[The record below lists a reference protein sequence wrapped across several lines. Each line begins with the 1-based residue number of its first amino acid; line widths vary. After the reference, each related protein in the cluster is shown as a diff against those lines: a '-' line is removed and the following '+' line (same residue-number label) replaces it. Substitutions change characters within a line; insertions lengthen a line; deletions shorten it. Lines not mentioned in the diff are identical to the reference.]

1 MRELWAGGGLSMQR
15 ISFSFLIAATLALAG
30 CQTSNKPPAPTAQ
43 IVIGMAGPMTGDLAQ
58 FGTQLKRGAEKAVAD
73 INAAGGVLGKQLKL
87 EEVDDKCDPKLAP
100 DAAHDLVSR
109 GVVFVDGHFC
119 SGSSIPASS
128 IYHEAGILQITP
140 ASSNP
145 RLTDQAAD
153 WGTVFRVCG
162 RDDFQG
168 SFAGEWLAEHYQ
180 GKRVALVDD
189 KSPYGA
195 GIAQMAKTAMN
206 GGGLREV
213 LHESITAGQQDF
225 SGLVAKL
232 RAAKVDVIYFGGYH
246 PEAALIVRAMRAA
259 GIRAPLL
266 GADALRTEEFATL
279 AGDAGNGVMFTSE
292 GDARKQPE
300 AVQVVDE
307 LRKAGFEPEGY
318 TLYSY
323 AAVQVWA
330 QAATHAGTTE
340 TAKVAET
347 LRGSYWNTVIGP
359 LSFDAKG
366 DVAQQLYVWYAF
378 HHGQYDVA
386 RM

>member
-1 MRELWAGGGLSMQR
+1 MGR
-15 ISFSFLIAATLALAG
+15 ISFSLLVVAALAVAG
-30 CQTSNKPPAPTAQ
+30 CQTSSKPAASTAQ
-43 IVIGMAGPMTGDLAQ
+43 IVIGVAGPMTGDLSQ

-73 INAAGGVLGKQLKL
+73 INAAGGVLGKQVRL
-87 EEVDDKCDPKLAP
+87 EEVDDKCDPKQAS

-128 IYHEAGILQITP
+128 IYHEAGVLQISP

-145 RLTDQAAD
+145 RLTDQAVG

-162 RDDFQG
+162 RDDSQG
-168 SFAGEWLAEHYQ
+168 TFAGEWLAGHYA
-180 GKRVALVDD
+180 GKRVAIVDD
-189 KSPYGA
+189 GSPYGA
-195 GIAQMAKTAMN
+195 GIAQMVKTTMN
-206 GGGLREV
+206 AGGLREV
-213 LHESITAGQQDF
+213 LHEGITAGQQDF
-225 SGLVAKL
+225 SVLVGKL
-232 RAAKVDVIYFGGYH
+232 KAAKVDVVYFGGYH

-266 GADALRTEEFATL
+266 GDDALETQEFATL
-279 AGDAGNGVMFTSE
+279 AGDAGNGVMFTSL

-300 AVQVVDE
+300 AAQIVDE
-307 LRKAGFEPEGY
+307 FRKAGFEPEGY

-323 AAVQVWA
+323 AAVEVWA
-330 QAATHAGTTE
+330 EAVTHAGTTDA
-340 TAKVAET
+340 AKVAQA
-347 LRGSYWNTVIGP
+347 LRSAYWSTVVGP

-366 DVAQQLYVWYAF
+366 DVAQQLYVWYVF
-378 HHGQYDVA
+378 QQGRYDFA